1 MDNNLAISYLI
12 VLIVL
17 LLGSG
22 IFVARQVL
30 RTRRIEMTMSRLQE
44 AVKDGEASAKEY
56 YELGSLL
63 IDKKLFSRA
72 VVQLQ
77 RALKAKDLEGDE
89 NTALVY
95 NALGFAYAAQD
106 QYDLAIRQYK
116 EAIELQPQYVT
127 ALNNLGFVYERKTLV
142 ESAIAAYEKAL
153 EFEPNNTTASKRL
166 KSLRQRIPAGS
177 GSGRS

>member
-22 IFVARQVL
+22 IAIARQVL
-30 RTRRIEMTMSRLQE
+30 RTRRIELTLSRLQKV
-44 AVKDGEASAKEY
+44 AKDGEASAQEY

-72 VVQLQ
+72 VVHLQ
-77 RALKAKDLEGDE
+77 RALKAKDLEGDD
-89 NTALVY
+89 NTALIY
-95 NALGFAYAAQD
+95 NALGFAYAAQE

-127 ALNNLGFVYERKTLV
+127 ALNNLGYVYERKVLI
-142 ESAIAAYEKAL
+142 EPAIAAYEKAL
-153 EFEPNNTTASKRL
+153 ELEPKNVTASKRL
-166 KSLRQRIPAGS
+166 NSLRQRIPAGS
-177 GSGRS
+177 AKK